1 MPVPV
6 EQRPVPVVRLRTPY
20 PDLSTLSG
28 ESQLSLRVEG
38 GAKLEE
44 LAVALAE
51 FRPELGAGSNSLSLS
66 LSGRIGAISEALSSL
81 PPEQR
86 AGPPVVELQKALER
100 FRGPAPA
107 LRLGHQVWRVGERTY
122 LLGVVNVT
130 PDSFSGDG
138 VGSSPEAAAER
149 ARLLV
154 SEGADAIDLGAESTR
169 PGYRPVSAAD
179 EIDRLV
185 PALTLIRRELSVPVF
200 ADTSKAEV
208 ARAALDSGADAINDV
223 WGLRRDPEMAG
234 VVARARVPVVCMHNR
249 TEPQY
254 RDLMGELQAELRFSL
269 RIAEEAGIPRERVVV
284 DPGIGFGKGPQQS
297 YAVLRRLCELRLL
310 GCPVLVGT
318 SRKSLI
324 GWLLDERPV
333 GTRLLGTAATVAWS
347 VANGADIVRVH
358 DVGQIRDVARVMD
371 ELSRRSPS

>member
-1 MPVPV
+1 
-6 EQRPVPVVRLRTPY
+6 
-20 PDLSTLSG
+20 
-28 ESQLSLRVEG
+28 
-38 GAKLEE
+38 
-44 LAVALAE
+44 
-51 FRPELGAGSNSLSLS
+51 
-66 LSGRIGAISEALSSL
+66 
-81 PPEQR
+81 
-86 AGPPVVELQKALER
+86 
-100 FRGPAPA
+100 
-107 LRLGHQVWRVGERTY
+107 
-122 LLGVVNVT
+122 VT

>member
-1 MPVPV
+1 
-6 EQRPVPVVRLRTPY
+6 
-20 PDLSTLSG
+20 
-28 ESQLSLRVEG
+28 
-38 GAKLEE
+38 
-44 LAVALAE
+44 
-51 FRPELGAGSNSLSLS
+51 
-66 LSGRIGAISEALSSL
+66 
-81 PPEQR
+81 
-86 AGPPVVELQKALER
+86 
-100 FRGPAPA
+100 
-107 LRLGHQVWRVGERTY
+107 
-122 LLGVVNVT
+122 
-130 PDSFSGDG
+130 
-138 VGSSPEAAAER
+138 
-149 ARLLV
+149 
-154 SEGADAIDLGAESTR
+154 
-169 PGYRPVSAAD
+169 
-179 EIDRLV
+179 
-185 PALTLIRRELSVPVF
+185 
-200 ADTSKAEV
+200 
-208 ARAALDSGADAINDV
+208 
-223 WGLRRDPEMAG
+223 MAG

>member
-1 MPVPV
+1 
-6 EQRPVPVVRLRTPY
+6 
-20 PDLSTLSG
+20 
-28 ESQLSLRVEG
+28 
-38 GAKLEE
+38 
-44 LAVALAE
+44 
-51 FRPELGAGSNSLSLS
+51 
-66 LSGRIGAISEALSSL
+66 
-81 PPEQR
+81 
-86 AGPPVVELQKALER
+86 
-100 FRGPAPA
+100 
-107 LRLGHQVWRVGERTY
+107 
-122 LLGVVNVT
+122 
-130 PDSFSGDG
+130 
-138 VGSSPEAAAER
+138 
-149 ARLLV
+149 LV